1 VVSTRPAGPALS
13 EAALSEAAL
22 SEAALSEATSP
33 ELASSSESASSEAG
47 PAAAA
52 PWAPALA
59 GPAPAAPADDP
70 VEAVD
75 LDLALLAVRIMDTTK
90 RDVREVADEEGLSTA
105 QLDVLRRLRHH
116 GPTPMRRLAERLNCE
131 ASNLTGLV
139 DRLEIRGL
147 VERRPDP
154 GDRRVRLLA
163 LTDEGNRVSQASWV
177 AVARRCRLTS
187 LGPDQRVQ
195 LARLLGEA
203 LGRADSGPETP

>member
-1 VVSTRPAGPALS
+1 VVTTQPTGLALS
-13 EAALSEAAL
+13 EPGLSEPALAEPVL
-22 SEAALSEATSP
+22 SEPARPEPVLSEP
-33 ELASSSESASSEAG
+33 
-47 PAAAA
+47 A
-52 PWAPALA
+52 PWAAPVP
-59 GPAPAAPADDP
+59 GSAPADYGDYPDYPDYADDP

-90 RDVREVADEEGLSTA
+90 QDVREVADGEGLSTA

-116 GPTPMRRLAERLNCE
+116 GPTPMRRLAEQMKCE

-139 DRLEIRGL
+139 DRLETRGL

-163 LTDEGNRVSQASWV
+163 LTAEGNRVSQASWV
-177 AVARRCRLTS
+177 AVARRCALTS

-203 LGRADSGPETP
+203 LGRADSRSETP